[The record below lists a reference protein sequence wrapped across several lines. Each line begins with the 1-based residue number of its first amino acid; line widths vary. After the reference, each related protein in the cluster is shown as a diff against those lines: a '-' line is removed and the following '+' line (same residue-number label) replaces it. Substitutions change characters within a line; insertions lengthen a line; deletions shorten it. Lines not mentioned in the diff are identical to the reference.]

1 VRKYLSNA
9 VYRSDRRDVCWWIR
23 KRSATSELVSVWI
36 VEGVRDDRLKADRYL
51 CRVDLE
57 IRKCWEMCVL
67 LNPEQVAR
75 IINCLIL
82 AGGKEGVGIES
93 YHGG

>member
-1 VRKYLSNA
+1 MRL
-9 VYRSDRRDVCWWIR
+9 RIR
-23 KRSATSELVSVWI
+23 KRLAKSELVSVWT
-36 VEGVRDDRLKADRYL
+36 VESVRDDRLKADRYL

-57 IRKCWEMCVL
+57 IRKCWEICVL

-75 IINCLIL
+75 IINRLSL

-93 YHGG
+93 YYGG